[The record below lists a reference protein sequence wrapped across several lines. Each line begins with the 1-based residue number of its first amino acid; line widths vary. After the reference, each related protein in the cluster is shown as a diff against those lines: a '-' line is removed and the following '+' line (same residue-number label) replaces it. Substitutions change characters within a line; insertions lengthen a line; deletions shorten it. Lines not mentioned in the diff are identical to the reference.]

1 MGNKVTT
8 AADAITVVKDGDLVV
23 ANFWGPGS
31 PAHLWRALRDHG
43 AKDLTLCINNYVPK
57 TDELRQRGTPDPS
70 LILSQTKKIISAFTG
85 IAREEIKPIAD
96 EIDRRIDDGSLE
108 FESISHGIL
117 IERLYAAAL
126 GLGGI
131 YSPIGVGTSVE
142 EGKEKRL
149 INGKEYIFQE
159 PIVPDV
165 GLISA
170 AKADAVG
177 NLVYHGTARASNPII
192 AMASKYTIAEVL
204 EIVEPGELDP
214 DHIVTPSVFIDRVV
228 LIPDDD
234 GVSKKKRRE
243 WVMASIKRRE
253 ELREKAEAEAEAA
266 RRSGS

>member
-1 MGNKVTT
+1 MVNKISTS
-8 AADAITVVKDGDLVV
+8 AEAITKIRDGDLVI

-31 PAHLWRALRDHG
+31 PAHLWRALLAHG

-57 TDELRQRGTPDPS
+57 ADVLREKGTPDPS
-70 LILSQTKKIISAFTG
+70 LILSQTKKIITAFTG
-85 IAREEIKPIAD
+85 IRSEEIKPIAD
-96 EIDRRIDDGSLE
+96 EIDRRVAEGSLT
-108 FESISHGIL
+108 FESMSHGNL

-131 YSPIGVGTSVE
+131 YSPVGVGTSVE
-142 EGKEKRL
+142 KGKEKRM
-149 INGKEYIFQE
+149 INGVEYIFQE

-170 AKADAVG
+170 AKADTLG

-192 AMASKYTIAEVL
+192 AMASRYTIAEVL

-214 DHIVTPSVFIDRVV
+214 DHIVTPGIFVDRVV

-234 GVSKKKRRE
+234 PVSKKKRRE
-243 WVMASIKRRE
+243 WVMASIKFRQE
-253 ELREKAEAEAEAA
+253 QTEKAEAV
-266 RRSGS
+266 RRNNP